1 MTTELK
7 FTFPPDTVTVNPN
20 PNVELFRSGV
30 DVSVH
35 VALEP
40 SQVVITVPNL
50 LAPPDS
56 VTQ

>member
-7 FTFPPDTVTVNPN
+7 LAFPPDTVTVNPS
-20 PNVELFRSGV
+20 PNVEPFKSGV

-35 VALEP
+35 VALE
-40 SQVVITVPNL
+40 SFHVAITVPNL

-56 VTQ
+56 VIQ